1 MRTIL
6 KTEGLN
12 KDYQLGGFPRN
23 VTIKALNN
31 INIAVES
38 HEPVIISVVGSIG
51 EARKPQCS

>member
-31 INIAVES
+31 INITVES
-38 HEPVIISVVGSIG
+38 DEPVTGRDV
-51 EARKPQCS
+51 